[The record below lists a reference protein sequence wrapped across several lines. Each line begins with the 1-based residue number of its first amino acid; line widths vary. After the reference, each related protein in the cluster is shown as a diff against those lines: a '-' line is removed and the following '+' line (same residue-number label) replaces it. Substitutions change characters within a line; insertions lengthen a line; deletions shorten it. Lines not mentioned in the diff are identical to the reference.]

1 MSLFLAYVLLIETD
15 ERPSFHKDDLMSYLK
30 ATYLQL
36 VTKIGPQVKNSAV
49 VENLNKFKKSEL
61 ILLAW
66 IAFIFFLLLAELPA

>member
-1 MSLFLAYVLLIETD
+1 
-15 ERPSFHKDDLMSYLK
+15 MSYLK